1 MPDPVV
7 SHRPVAV
14 LGAGLTG
21 ASWTALFAA
30 HAREVRVFDKTPR
43 RARSACAR
51 ALEMGR
57 FLVDKGLADP
67 KAFALGSESVHAVGT
82 MEEALAGAEHAQECV
97 AEDLDLKRAVFAQA
111 DRAAAPDTILATSS
125 SGLSISDIQT
135 GLSGAGRCIA
145 AHPYNP
151 PHLIPIVEL
160 APGSQ
165 TDPAVMARARDFY
178 LSVGKDPVVLSRDV
192 PGYLANRMSA
202 ALWREAIELVRTGVA
217 SVADVDRAISSGPGL
232 RWAIMGP
239 HILYHLGGGEDGI
252 RGHLKHLGPVKEGML
267 RDIATWTTF
276 PPDTIEVLEEG
287 LRDMLEETE
296 PGSLERERDEAL
308 AGFIAARTQAARSA
322 PAGPVIVD
330 GATAEVINVVPG
342 ATRAT
347 LASGERT
354 TLVKFEMEAGA
365 TIPKHSHPHEQTG
378 FLVSG
383 DLMLFG
389 EDGEWPV
396 TVGDSWS
403 IPGAMAHGAHTEAG
417 ATIVEVFTP
426 VRTEY
431 LPGPPGRPP
440 SR

>member
-1 MPDPVV
+1 MFSSVVLMVREQIGATASFEGAESHPCTTSSKIRCNKEKRVPDPVV

-30 HAREVRVFDKTPR
+30 HAREVRVFDKTPE

-165 TDPAVMARARDFY
+165 TD
-178 LSVGKDPVVLSRDV
+178 
-192 PGYLANRMSA
+192 
-202 ALWREAIELVRTGVA
+202 
-217 SVADVDRAISSGPGL
+217 
-232 RWAIMGP
+232 
-239 HILYHLGGGEDGI
+239 
-252 RGHLKHLGPVKEGML
+252 
-267 RDIATWTTF
+267 
-276 PPDTIEVLEEG
+276 
-287 LRDMLEETE
+287 
-296 PGSLERERDEAL
+296 
-308 AGFIAARTQAARSA
+308 QAARSA